1 MTSLR
6 KWCKGLN
13 QISKSYCLILGSD
26 RRAAHRKPA
35 KVTRHNLLLIV
46 QLECKHAILFLLLFS
61 HSVMSHS
68 ATLWTAACQASLSFT
83 ISQSLLNL
91 MSIESVMPSI
101 HLILCRPLLL
111 LPSIFHSM
119 RVFSNESAVCIM
131 GPKYWSFSFSIS
143 SSNEYSGLISFRI
156 DWFDLLAVQGT
167 LKSLLQILFC
177 YAHFG

>member
-61 HSVMSHS
+61 HSVMSDS

-91 MSIESVMPSI
+91 MSIEEVMLSN
-101 HLILCRPLLL
+101 HLILCHPLFI
-111 LPSIFHSM
+111 LPSIFP
-119 RVFSNESAVCIM
+119 RVFLCESVGSSHEVVKIM
-131 GPKYWSFSFSIS
+131 SHKIYTIHLREFEDNFFFFFG
-143 SSNEYSGLISFRI
+143 EER
-156 DWFDLLAVQGT
+156 
-167 LKSLLQILFC
+167 LF
-177 YAHFG
+177 